1 MIHLHLLLG
10 IVVVGHHVN
19 LWNDVVGQLM
29 GKLVDGL
36 YLALGEN
43 LTVLLL
49 EVGHGCG
56 TCTAGALVRRDMDT
70 ADVAELLDGLQHYD
84 HHDGCTVRIGNNAL
98 GANQSIFGIYLRNN
112 QRN

>member
-1 MIHLHLLLG
+1 MAERTSSTVSGRYPHRLGVGAERRDAHTGGAGAHVAVHNLAGLMIHLHLLLG

-43 LTVLLL
+43 LTVLLPAPL
-49 EVGHGCG
+49 
-56 TCTAGALVRRDMDT
+56 ALW
-70 ADVAELLDGLQHYD
+70 
-84 HHDGCTVRIGNNAL
+84 
-98 GANQSIFGIYLRNN
+98 
-112 QRN
+112 